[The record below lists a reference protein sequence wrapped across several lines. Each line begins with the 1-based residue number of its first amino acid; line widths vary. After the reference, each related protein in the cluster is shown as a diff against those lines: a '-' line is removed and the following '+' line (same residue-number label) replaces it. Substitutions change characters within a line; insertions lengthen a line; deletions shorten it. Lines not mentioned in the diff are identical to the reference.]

1 MKTRS
6 LICAAFLV
14 IGLCAF
20 APATAQA
27 QLGAWPSMASKRPT
41 ALFAGKDF
49 DTVDEF
55 FMRKDAAALRALV
68 RRGLDPNETIDGT
81 SLPLFCFPAD
91 WPEGIKILGEAGYD
105 LDTICDLDGMKVP
118 TIHAAVSLIGAEVID
133 RNAGLRCL
141 WALIDAG
148 ADLESIAE
156 IDADM
161 GSPVK
166 CTPLATALFFA
177 ASGEANT
184 GTILRILDVL
194 LEAGANPRATV
205 AMGGLRIEMPM
216 LVDAWI
222 GNPNFDQTM
231 VRQIRTRL
239 TLALNGKHMAKGTPR
254 SNACFAGEDADT
266 VTLFFMRKDATAL
279 RNRLKGGLAPNET
292 IDGVSLPL
300 FCFFADWP
308 EGIKILGEAGYD
320 LNTICDLDGR
330 IKAPTIHAAISM
342 IGGGVIDKDAGIRC
356 MRALIDAGAN
366 LEVLIEQDV
375 GMGAPAKCTPVMMTL
390 CMIASGMANPDVCAD
405 LCQVLLDKGAN
416 PNTRFMIGGFSF
428 SALEYATSKDL
439 ANFMSPST
447 ALRLQMMLKKA
458 GAKE

>member
-14 IGLCAF
+14 VGLCAF

-49 DTVDEF
+49 DTVGEF

-68 RRGLDPNETIDGT
+68 RRGLDPNETVDGT

-105 LDTICDLDGMKVP
+105 LDTICDLDGMKIP
-118 TIHAAVSLIGAEVID
+118 TIHAAVSLIGSDVID

-141 WALIDAG
+141 RALIDAG

-166 CTPLATALFFA
+166 CTPLATALFLA

-205 AMGGLRIEMPM
+205 AMSGLRIEIPM

-231 VRQIRTRL
+231 VLQIRTRL
-239 TLALNGKHMAKGTPR
+239 TLALNGKRMAKATPR

-320 LNTICDLDGR
+320 LNTICDLDGTK
-330 IKAPTIHAAISM
+330 IPTIHAAVSL
-342 IGGGVIDKDAGIRC
+342 IGAGVIEKDAGLRC
-356 MRALIDAGAN
+356 LRALIDAGAD
-366 LEVLIEQDV
+366 LESRVEMNV
-375 GMGAPAKCTPVMMTL
+375 GMGAPAKGTPLIVTISV
-390 CMIASGMANPDVCAD
+390 IASGMSKPEVCMEI
-405 LCQVLLDKGAN
+405 CQLLLDKGAD
-416 PNTRFMIGGFSF
+416 PNARFVMGGISC
-428 SALEYATSKDL
+428 SALGLLETQEVRMAMT
-439 ANFMSPST
+439 PSS
-447 ALRLQMMLKKA
+447 LRRLQTILKEA

>member
-14 IGLCAF
+14 VGLCAF

-49 DTVDEF
+49 DTVGEF

-68 RRGLDPNETIDGT
+68 RRGLDPNETVDGA

-105 LDTICDLDGMKVP
+105 LDTICDLDGMK
-118 TIHAAVSLIGAEVID
+118 I
-133 RNAGLRCL
+133 
-141 WALIDAG
+141 
-148 ADLESIAE
+148 
-156 IDADM
+156 
-161 GSPVK
+161 
-166 CTPLATALFFA
+166 
-177 ASGEANT
+177 
-184 GTILRILDVL
+184 
-194 LEAGANPRATV
+194 
-205 AMGGLRIEMPM
+205 
-216 LVDAWI
+216 
-222 GNPNFDQTM
+222 
-231 VRQIRTRL
+231 
-239 TLALNGKHMAKGTPR
+239 
-254 SNACFAGEDADT
+254 
-266 VTLFFMRKDATAL
+266 
-279 RNRLKGGLAPNET
+279 
-292 IDGVSLPL
+292 
-300 FCFFADWP
+300 
-308 EGIKILGEAGYD
+308 
-320 LNTICDLDGR
+320 
-330 IKAPTIHAAISM
+330 PTIHAAISM
-342 IGGGVIDKDAGIRC
+342 IGVGVIDKDSGIRC

-366 LEVLIEQDV
+366 LEILIEQDV

-439 ANFMSPST
+439 AQFMSPST
-447 ALRLQMMLKKA
+447 VLRLQMMLKKA